1 VPFKPIKTV
10 ADLREE
16 LDGARQRGQAVMLD
30 FYADW
35 CVDCVIMERTTFTD
49 PRVVQA
55 LQPVLTLQ
63 ADVTANDDEDRAL
76 MAHLDVI
83 GPPTLLFFDASGE
96 ERRNYRVVGLLQAD
110 PFLRHLEE
118 AWVESETQ

>member
-1 VPFKPIKTV
+1 
-10 ADLREE
+10 
-16 LDGARQRGQAVMLD
+16 
-30 FYADW
+30 
-35 CVDCVIMERTTFTD
+35 
-49 PRVVQA
+49 
-55 LQPVLTLQ
+55 
-63 ADVTANDDEDRAL
+63 
-76 MAHLDVI
+76 MAHLEVI